1 MLGAI
6 HDPTSRSR
14 QETLTMMRATFTTV
28 LLLSLAV
35 PVFAQSKALAESL
48 ARMHAGVARN
58 VVEAAEKMPDADFA
72 FQPSKD
78 VRTFGGFVG
87 HVANASYSYCSRA
100 KGEANPNKED
110 FEKPLSKSALVAA
123 IKGATAYCDTI
134 YKAQTDA
141 SLAEMVTM
149 GQTQQPRGQ
158 LLIQNV
164 SHSNEHY
171 GNLVTYM
178 RLKGLVP
185 PSTERAT
192 APRPGGY

>member
-1 MLGAI
+1 MKLTLAI
-6 HDPTSRSR
+6 A
-14 QETLTMMRATFTTV
+14 ATFA
-28 LLLSLAV
+28 LAS
-35 PVFAQSKALAESL
+35 PAFAQSKALAEAL
-48 ARMHAGVARN
+48 TRMHAGVSRN
-58 VVEAAEKMPDADFA
+58 VVEAAEKMPEAEFA

-87 HVANASYSYCSRA
+87 HVANSEFNYCARA

-110 FEKPLSKSALVAA
+110 FEKMTGKAGLVAG
-123 IKGATAYCDTI
+123 IKAAAAYCDGV
-134 YKAQTDA
+134 YKAQTDQTL
-141 SLAEMVTM
+141 SDIVTV
-149 GQTQQPRGQ
+149 GQNQQPRGQ
-158 LLIQNV
+158 FLVQNI

-192 APRPGGY
+192 SAARPGGN

>member
-1 MLGAI
+1 MTRLAF
-6 HDPTSRSR
+6 
-14 QETLTMMRATFTTV
+14 TFVV
-28 LLLSLAV
+28 LVASAAPAL
-35 PVFAQSKALAESL
+35 AQSKALAESL
-48 ARMHAGVARN
+48 ARMHTGVAVN
-58 VVEAAEKMPDADFA
+58 VVDAAEKMPDAAFD
-72 FQPSKD
+72 FQPTKV
-78 VRTFGGFVG
+78 VRSFGGFVG
-87 HVANASYSYCSRA
+87 HIANASYSDCSRA

-110 FEKPLSKSALVAA
+110 FEKPLAKAALVAA
-123 IKGATAYCDTI
+123 IKGATAYCDAV

-141 SLAEMVTM
+141 SLSELITL
-149 GQTQQPRGQ
+149 GQNQQPRGQ

-192 APRPGGY
+192 APRPGGR

>member
-1 MLGAI
+1 MLRVA
-6 HDPTSRSR
+6 
-14 QETLTMMRATFTTV
+14 LTAVVLAAFATP
-28 LLLSLAV
+28 S
-35 PVFAQSKALAESL
+35 FAQGKALADSL
-48 ARMHAGVARN
+48 ARMHAGVALN
-58 VVEAAEKMPDADFA
+58 VVEAAEKMPEAAFA
-72 FQPSKD
+72 FQPNKD

-100 KGEANPNKED
+100 KGEANPNKDD
-110 FEKPLSKSALVAA
+110 FEKALGKAALVAA
-123 IKGATAYCDTI
+123 IKGATAYCDAV

-141 SLAEMVTM
+141 SLSEMVTM
-149 GQTQQPRGQ
+149 GQNQQPRGQ
-158 LLIQNV
+158 LLVQNI

-192 APRPGGY
+192 APRPGRH

>member
-1 MLGAI
+1 
-6 HDPTSRSR
+6 
-14 QETLTMMRATFTTV
+14 MMRMALTTAVLVAVATP
-28 LLLSLAV
+28 A
-35 PVFAQSKALAESL
+35 FAQSKALAESITRL
-48 ARMHAGVARN
+48 HAGVARN
-58 VVEAAEKMPDADFA
+58 VVEAAEKMPDAEFA
-72 FQPSKD
+72 FQPTKE

-87 HVANASYSYCSRA
+87 HVANAAFSYCSRA

-110 FEKPLSKSALVAA
+110 FEKPMAKAALVAA
-123 IKGATAYCDTI
+123 IKSATAYCDAV
-134 YKAQTDA
+134 YKAQTDG

-149 GQTQQPRGQ
+149 GQNQQPRGQ
-158 LLIQNV
+158 ILIQNL

-192 APRPGGY
+192 APRPGGH